1 MRFAVLAWAGLATA
15 SVAVPAVA
23 QTAEPSVDSY
33 LCTFAGKCGGAETT
47 EVTRDAPAT
56 KGFRIARASGAPAA
70 AAAPSSPVPARQP
83 AYRQPRAST
92 PAYAAPRPAA
102 FAAAR
107 PAPTPG
113 AGRPR
118 ADLMIAFELGS
129 DRMTSAGVAKAL
141 IFAKSLVRPEL
152 SKMRFMIEGHTDSSG
167 QAGAN
172 RDLSQRRAAA
182 VANYLVAQGV
192 GRDRLEV
199 KGFGSDEPLSG
210 HRAADPANRRV
221 EAQLIS

>member
-1 MRFAVLAWAGLATA
+1 MRFAVMASAWLATA

-33 LCTFAGKCGGAETT
+33 LCTFAGKCGGAEAS

-56 KGFRIARASGAPAA
+56 KGFRIARAANAPAA
-70 AAAPSSPVPARQP
+70 APAAIPARQP
-83 AYRQPRAST
+83 AYRQPRASA

-102 FAAAR
+102 YAAAR
-107 PAPTPG
+107 AAPTPG
-113 AGRPR
+113 AARPR

-129 DRMTSAGVAKAL
+129 DRMTSAGVAKAQ
-141 IFAKSLVRPEL
+141 IFARSLVRPEL
-152 SKMRFMIEGHTDSSG
+152 SRMRFVIEGHTDSSG
-167 QAGAN
+167 QAAAN

-192 GRDRLEV
+192 GRERLEV
-199 KGFGSDEPLSG
+199 KGFGSDAPLSG